1 MRLTTIEMMVY
12 GKNIADFIHDII
24 EDDKYDVSIEWKD
37 YYTQGTD
44 PFACQTQSGFFL
56 EEYNGM
62 PCYLYTPIGR
72 WKLMD
77 RTTAKGKDWNKIKNL
92 VHKKLK
98 LELFT
103 PRVRVSKFWI
113 GYIGPVWRIISNEGV
128 ILPTPI
134 IRDKDN
140 LRNPSECREIFKK
153 FSEQYPLL
161 SK

>member
-77 RTTAKGKDWNKIKNL
+77 RTTAKGKDWNKINFLVVICIRSCSRSTNCTSQIIFDTFTQINL
-92 VHKKLK
+92 K
-98 LELFT
+98 T
-103 PRVRVSKFWI
+103 I
-113 GYIGPVWRIISNEGV
+113 GN
-128 ILPTPI
+128 
-134 IRDKDN
+134 
-140 LRNPSECREIFKK
+140 
-153 FSEQYPLL
+153 
-161 SK
+161 